1 MAKLKYFITL
11 IFVMFALIPLKGLS
25 LELSEEENK
34 SYARI
39 CNSSVKK
46 VLSCTRLE
54 RELRISPLAS
64 VVEEMGG
71 TQKSI
76 KLNHGKTFRYATSKV
91 LSLSPSGAN
100 VSTLIYV
107 NHQCTSDGNN
117 GWSEPITRS
126 YETKFECKSLGS
138 ARGQFQEPELLVEL
152 NSDNNE
158 PYRVY
163 TRTISKP
170 NPSCPF
176 GDLGMPKEE
185 TDYTIASKSSKPYFK
200 NECVIV
206 RKFGLKFLKDNY
218 PNYDW

>member
-1 MAKLKYFITL
+1 MANLKYLIT
-11 IFVMFALIPLKGLS
+11 VMFALIPLECLS
-25 LELSEEENK
+25 LELTEEENK

-54 RELRISPLAS
+54 RELGISPLAS
-64 VVEEMGG
+64 VVAEMGG

-76 KLNHGKTFRYATSKV
+76 KLNHSKTFRYANSKV
-91 LSLSPSGAN
+91 LSLSPLGAN
-100 VSTLIYV
+100 LSTLIYV
-107 NHQCTSDGNN
+107 NHKCASDGNN

-126 YETKFECKSLGS
+126 YETKFECKFLGS
-138 ARGQFQEPELLVEL
+138 ARGEFQEPELLVEL

-158 PYRVY
+158 PHRVY
-163 TRTISKP
+163 ARTISKP

-176 GDLGMPKEE
+176 RDLEIRKEE
-185 TDYTIASKSSKPYFK
+185 TEYTLASKSSKPYFE
-200 NECVIV
+200 NNCVII
-206 RKFGLKFLKDNY
+206 RKFGLEFLKDNY